1 MLQLQQFCA
10 AHLLPLKLY
19 FTQTHERQAEMRQR
33 NEVARC
39 THRTLHIDNRTNACV
54 EEVDEALHGDQL
66 TTGIAVAEGLYL
78 EEKHDAYNVARH
90 TVATATSMA
99 HHEIDLQLGELV
111 LTDADVAE

>member
-1 MLQLQQFCA
+1 
-10 AHLLPLKLY
+10 
-19 FTQTHERQAEMRQR
+19 MRQR

-39 THRTLHIDNRTNACV
+39 AHRTLHIDNRTNTRI
-54 EEVDEALHGDQL
+54 EEVDETLHGDQL

-90 TVATATSMA
+90 TVATAAGMA